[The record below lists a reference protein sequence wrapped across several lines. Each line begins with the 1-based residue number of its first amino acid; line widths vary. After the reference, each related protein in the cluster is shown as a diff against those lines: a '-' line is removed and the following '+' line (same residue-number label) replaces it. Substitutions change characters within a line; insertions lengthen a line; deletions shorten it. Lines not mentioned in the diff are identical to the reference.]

1 MFRTR
6 LLGLLC
12 LLASMAACTSTS
24 EPAVV
29 GPPAVAPSPPKLHGP
44 ADEAAEQALR
54 VYERYWRISEEA
66 AASPRGMDWPME
78 LAKVMADPAL
88 SAYVAELENLA
99 SVPAHSR
106 GQYGR
111 SPAVTSV
118 SLAPPPRVVV
128 TDCLD
133 ATNDHL
139 ISEKPGDAGKS
150 LDHPDQ
156 PKHYEFEAQIVR
168 YPSPDRWLVQ
178 QVQARLEKPC

>member
-1 MFRTR
+1 MFRSR

-12 LLASMAACTSTS
+12 LLAPMAACTGEG
-24 EPAVV
+24 EPTVAS
-29 GPPAVAPSPPKLHGP
+29 PPAAAPSPPKPHGP
-44 ADEAAEQALR
+44 DDQAAEQALR
-54 VYERYWRISEEA
+54 VYERYWRTSEEA
-66 AASPRGMDWPME
+66 AAAPRGADWPTE

-88 SAYVAELENLA
+88 SVYVDELANLA

-111 SPAVTSV
+111 SPEVTSV
-118 SLAPPPRVVV
+118 SLSQPPRVVV

-139 ISEKPGDAGKS
+139 ISEKPGDGGRS

-156 PKHYEFEAQIVR
+156 PKRYEFEAQVVR
-168 YPSPDRWLVQ
+168 YPNPERWLVQ